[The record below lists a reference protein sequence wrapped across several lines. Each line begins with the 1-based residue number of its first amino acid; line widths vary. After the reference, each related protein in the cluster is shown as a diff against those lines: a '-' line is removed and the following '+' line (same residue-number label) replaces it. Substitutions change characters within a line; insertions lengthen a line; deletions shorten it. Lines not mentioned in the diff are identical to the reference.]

1 MQQALRVTRIRP
13 RGYKND
19 MAQFGRNL
27 QVAPPSP
34 PEGRF
39 GCNSDIIVIKPN
51 VSLVEKFQFLY
62 YASLKMKA

>member
-1 MQQALRVTRIRP
+1 
-13 RGYKND
+13 

-62 YASLKMKA
+62 YASLKMMA